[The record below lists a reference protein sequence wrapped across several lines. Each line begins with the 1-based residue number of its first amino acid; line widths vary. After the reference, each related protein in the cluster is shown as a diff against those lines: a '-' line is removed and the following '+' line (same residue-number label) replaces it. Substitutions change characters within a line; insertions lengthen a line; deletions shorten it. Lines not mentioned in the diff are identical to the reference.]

1 MRYPS
6 LAVSAVLCAHLA
18 VPSSLGHTSTSGG
31 APAAKIGVV
40 VEAFVVPATRAHRN
54 SLPNSFGVGDISST
68 HSPFEQKYVSPIFS
82 PSLTQLKSSIIDAPQ
97 TLSTSH
103 DDDENDKDEDGKD
116 DAKLEADAE
125 AFFEQMMARRSSIM
139 QGTDEPSVVEEEDEK
154 PEEAIISEIAA
165 SAGSS
170 DEEIAAEWHNDQ
182 MANAL
187 ASVQST
193 NGRAALERIDQEESR
208 VRAQELEAEKP
219 AVFEVETAH
228 AGTEDGQDEFAFQ
241 RSRLEQQLRQSK
253 VIEAVNHEPVTL
265 PIETVGELVDLIVRG
280 ADSASTS
287 YAFQQARLER
297 QLAQP
302 RQEVQPDSLAVMR
315 IPGLHAAASVKD
327 TGSKSNEDVFNAF
340 QRNRLA
346 RQLAQPRSYSIVP
359 AGPSP
364 ILESPSIEGDDET
377 PVSSSPAKAMTEEEI
392 AARRAYFRHIEELS
406 AEVVRKASEAVDRVL
421 EEQRLTE
428 AKITT
433 SVVTTPPSNDSQIAQ
448 QNKVTLAEISSSL
461 LANISPE
468 QILAT
473 VSPERNLFEY
483 ADDSETEIARYA
495 ALHLARAAFDTTRAA
510 AFTLG
515 ALFESFSDPQLRI
528 SNKKSATTTTGDAAL
543 AFFNALGKS
552 KSSHLAVEAAGAAAH
567 QYSSFLAACGAMG
580 LRAGVKAKVY
590 TKDYIHQ
597 QVESQT
603 RLDEAKAEEKLKM
616 LAKVAKLAEEKS
628 LQEERIAAER
638 KKMEKIRRK
647 EEERIAAEKKAL
659 VQLKVRIENEK
670 KRVEEERIAAELKAI
685 EDIRRRAVE
694 KQRSLDMELETNGL
708 ANKKVNGLANK
719 KVVEIR
725 GASQNGKIS
734 SSSSASRPN
743 PSPLFFVETEKA
755 ATPFFFVDA

>member
-6 LAVSAVLCAHLA
+6 LAVSAVLCAHLG

-40 VEAFVVPATRAHRN
+40 VEAFAVPATRAHRN
-54 SLPNSFGVGDISST
+54 SLPNSLGVGDISST
-68 HSPFEQKYVSPIFS
+68 HSPFEQKYVSPTFS
-82 PSLTQLKSSIIDAPQ
+82 PSLTQLKSSIIDAPR

-103 DDDENDKDEDGKD
+103 DDDENDKDENRNNDA
-116 DAKLEADAE
+116 AKLEADAE

-139 QGTDEPSVVEEEDEK
+139 SGGDEPSVVEEEQKKEK
-154 PEEAIISEIAA
+154 EPEEAIISEIAA
-165 SAGSS
+165 SASSS

-187 ASVQST
+187 TSVQIM
-193 NGRAALERIDQEESR
+193 NGRAALERIEQEESR
-208 VRAQELEAEKP
+208 VHAQELDTEKP
-219 AVFEVETAH
+219 AVFEVETVH
-228 AGTEDGQDEFAFQ
+228 AGTEDGKDEFAFQ
-241 RSRLEQQLRQSK
+241 RSRLERQLMQSN
-253 VIEAVNHEPVTL
+253 VFESVNHEFVPL
-265 PIETVGELVDLIVRG
+265 PIETDGELVDLIVRG

-287 YAFQQARLER
+287 YAFQKARLER

-302 RQEVQPDSLAVMR
+302 RKEVQPDPAAVMR

-327 TGSKSNEDVFNAF
+327 TGSKSTDDVFNAF

-346 RQLAQPRSYSIVP
+346 RQLAQPRSYSTVP

-364 ILESPSIEGDDET
+364 IIESPSIEGDDET
-377 PVSSSPAKAMTEEEI
+377 LVSSSPAKEMAEEAI

-428 AKITT
+428 AKSTT
-433 SVVTTPPSNDSQIAQ
+433 SVVTTPRSHDSQIAQ
-448 QNKVTLAEISSSL
+448 QNKVTLAQVSSSL
-461 LANISPE
+461 LANVSPK

-483 ADDSETEIARYA
+483 ADDSEMEIARNA
-495 ALHLARAAFDTTRAA
+495 ALHFARAAFDTTRAA

-515 ALFESFSDPQLRI
+515 ALFESFSDPQLQK
-528 SNKKSATTTTGDAAL
+528 SNKNSAMTTTGDAAL

-552 KSSHLAVEAAGAAAH
+552 KSSHLAIEAAGAAAH

-580 LRAGVKAKVY
+580 LRAGENAKVY
-590 TKDYIHQ
+590 AKDYIQQ
-597 QVESQT
+597 QVETQK

-616 LAKVAKLAEEKS
+616 LAKVAKLAEEKR
-628 LQEERIAAER
+628 LQEERIAAEK
-638 KKMEKIRRK
+638 KKMEEIRRK
-647 EEERIAAEKKAL
+647 EEERIAAEKKAFAE
-659 VQLKVRIENEK
+659 LKVRIENEK

-694 KQRSLDMELETNGL
+694 KQRSLDMELEKNGL
-708 ANKKVNGLANK
+708 AKK
-719 KVVEIR
+719 KVVQIR
-725 GASQNGKIS
+725 GASQHGKKS
-734 SSSSASRPN
+734 SSSTASSLN
-743 PSPLFFVETEKA
+743 PSPLFFVESDKA

>member
-6 LAVSAVLCAHLA
+6 LAVYAVLCAHLG
-18 VPSSLGHTSTSGG
+18 VPSSLGYTSTSGG

-40 VEAFVVPATRAHRN
+40 VEAFVAPATRAHRN
-54 SLPNSFGVGDISST
+54 LLPNNFGVGDISST

-82 PSLTQLKSSIIDAPQ
+82 PSLTQLKSSIIDAPR

-103 DDDENDKDEDGKD
+103 DNDESDKDDNGIE

-125 AFFEQMMARRSSIM
+125 AFFEQMMARRSSII
-139 QGTDEPSVVEEEDEK
+139 QGTDEPSVVEEEDLKKEK
-154 PEEAIISEIAA
+154 EPEEAIISEIAA

-170 DEEIAAEWHNDQ
+170 DEEIAAEWHTDQ

-187 ASVQST
+187 ASVQSM
-193 NGRAALERIDQEESR
+193 NGRAALERIEREESR
-208 VRAQELEAEKP
+208 VHAQELEAKKP

-241 RSRLEQQLRQSK
+241 RSRLERQLMQNK
-253 VIEAVNHEPVTL
+253 VIEAANHEPVTL

-287 YAFQQARLER
+287 YAFQQTRLAR

-302 RQEVQPDSLAVMR
+302 DPAALMR
-315 IPGLHAAASVKD
+315 IPGLHAATSVKD
-327 TGSKSNEDVFNAF
+327 TGIKSTDEVFNAF

-346 RQLAQPRSYSIVP
+346 RQLAQPRSYSTVP
-359 AGPSP
+359 AVPSP

-377 PVSSSPAKAMTEEEI
+377 LVSSSPAKEMAEEAI

-428 AKITT
+428 AKSTT
-433 SVVTTPPSNDSQIAQ
+433 SVVTTPRSHDSQIAQ
-448 QNKVTLAEISSSL
+448 QNKVTLAQVSSSL
-461 LANISPE
+461 LANVSPK

-483 ADDSETEIARYA
+483 ADDSEMEIARNA
-495 ALHLARAAFDTTRAA
+495 ALHFARAAFDTTRAA

-515 ALFESFSDPQLRI
+515 ALFESFSDPQLQK
-528 SNKKSATTTTGDAAL
+528 SNKNSAMTTTGDAAL

-552 KSSHLAVEAAGAAAH
+552 KSSHLAIEAAGAAAH

-580 LRAGVKAKVY
+580 LRAGENAKVY
-590 TKDYIHQ
+590 AKDYIQQ
-597 QVESQT
+597 QVETQK

-616 LAKVAKLAEEKS
+616 LAKVAKLAEEKR
-628 LQEERIAAER
+628 LQEERIAAEK
-638 KKMEKIRRK
+638 KKMEEIRRK
-647 EEERIAAEKKAL
+647 EEERIAAEKKAFAE
-659 VQLKVRIENEK
+659 LKVRIENEK

-694 KQRSLDMELETNGL
+694 KQRSLDMELEKNGL
-708 ANKKVNGLANK
+708 AKK
-719 KVVEIR
+719 KVVQIR
-725 GASQNGKIS
+725 GASQHGKKS
-734 SSSSASRPN
+734 SSSTASSLN
-743 PSPLFFVETEKA
+743 PSPLFFVESDKA